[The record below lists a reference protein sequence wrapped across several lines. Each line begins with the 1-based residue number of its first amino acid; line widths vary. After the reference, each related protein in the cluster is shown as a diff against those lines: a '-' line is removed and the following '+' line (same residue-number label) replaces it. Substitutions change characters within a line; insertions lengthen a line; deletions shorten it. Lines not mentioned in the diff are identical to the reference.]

1 MKYKLG
7 ELCDVVSGGT
17 PSRAITE
24 FWEGGTIPWIKIG
37 NIKGKYVGEVDEY
50 ITQAG
55 LEGSSAK
62 ILSAGTILFTIFA
75 TLGEVG
81 ILTIKACTN
90 QAIAGI
96 TIKNQSEALTDYLY
110 YFLKSK
116 ESHVTALGR
125 GVAQNNINLSIL
137 RNFEVP
143 IPALSTQ
150 KQIVD
155 VLDKAEKI
163 IEARQQQLQKLDELV
178 KARFVELFG
187 DGNHPHI
194 ALIDLIIEGAGL
206 SYGIVQPGDD
216 GTGDMGVLRPVDM
229 VDGKISTASIKYI
242 DRSIGDGFKKTELYG
257 DELLITVRGTTG
269 ITALTD
275 IRFNGMNVTRG
286 IAVVRYDR
294 NKINPVYLNAYLNTD
309 ESQRYIQE
317 HTRGATLQQINLS
330 DLRVQQ
336 IMVPPLALQEQ
347 MAAFIEQTDKSKKA
361 DALKISNIIRNRGVL
376 TAVAERDADNADRAA
391 VEPFSSLTAAA
402 DINFGAVFPVGTTY
416 LFMVIHLF
424 DWARVLLI
432 KERCVVRAIAMDIAI

>member
-116 ESHVTALGR
+116 KSHVTALGR

-163 IEARQQQLQKLDELV
+163 IETRQQQLQKLDELV

-347 MAAFIEQTDKSKKA
+347 MAAFIEQTDKSKVAVQKA
-361 DALKISNIIRNRGVL
+361 LDETQL
-376 TAVAERDADNADRAA
+376 
-391 VEPFSSLTAAA
+391 
-402 DINFGAVFPVGTTY
+402 
-416 LFMVIHLF
+416 LF
-424 DWARVLLI
+424 DSLMQ
-432 KERCVVRAIAMDIAI
+432 EYFG

>member
-1 MKYKLG
+1 MKYRLG
-7 ELCDVVSGGT
+7 EICDVVSGGT
-17 PSRAITE
+17 PSRAIAE
-24 FWEGGTIPWIKIG
+24 FWDGGTIPWIKIG
-37 NIKGKYVGEVDEY
+37 NIQRKYVDEADEY

-62 ILSAGTILFTIFA
+62 MLSAGTILFTIFA

-81 ILTIKACTN
+81 ILTIEACTN

-96 TIKNQSEALTDYLY
+96 TIKNQSDILTDYLY
-110 YFLKSK
+110 YFLKSQK
-116 ESHVTALGR
+116 SCIAALGR

-143 IPALSTQ
+143 IPDLPMQ
-150 KQIVD
+150 KQIVAI
-155 VLDKAEKI
+155 LDKTAKVVEV
-163 IEARQQQLQKLDELV
+163 RQQQLQQLDELV

-347 MAAFIEQTDKSKKA
+347 MAAFIEQTDKSK
-361 DALKISNIIRNRGVL
+361 
-376 TAVAERDADNADRAA
+376 
-391 VEPFSSLTAAA
+391 
-402 DINFGAVFPVGTTY
+402 
-416 LFMVIHLF
+416 
-424 DWARVLLI
+424 
-432 KERCVVRAIAMDIAI
+432 VVVQDEVNGL

>member
-1 MKYKLG
+1 M
-7 ELCDVVSGGT
+7 
-17 PSRAITE
+17 
-24 FWEGGTIPWIKIG
+24 
-37 NIKGKYVGEVDEY
+37 
-50 ITQAG
+50 
-55 LEGSSAK
+55 
-62 ILSAGTILFTIFA
+62 LSAGTILFTIFA

-81 ILTIKACTN
+81 ILTIEACTN

-96 TIKNQSEALTDYLY
+96 TIKNQSDILTDYLY
-110 YFLKSK
+110 YFLKSQK
-116 ESHVTALGR
+116 SCIAALGR

-137 RNFEVP
+137 RNLEVP
-143 IPALSTQ
+143 IPDLPMQ
-150 KQIVD
+150 KQIVAI
-155 VLDKAEKI
+155 LDKTAKVVEV
-163 IEARQQQLQKLDELV
+163 RQQQLQQLDELV

-275 IRFNGMNVTRG
+275 IRFNVMNVTRG

-347 MAAFIEQTDKSKKA
+347 MAAFIEQTDKSK
-361 DALKISNIIRNRGVL
+361 
-376 TAVAERDADNADRAA
+376 
-391 VEPFSSLTAAA
+391 
-402 DINFGAVFPVGTTY
+402 
-416 LFMVIHLF
+416 
-424 DWARVLLI
+424 
-432 KERCVVRAIAMDIAI
+432 VVVQDEVNGL

>member
-1 MKYKLG
+1 M
-7 ELCDVVSGGT
+7 ESI
-17 PSRAITE
+17 S
-24 FWEGGTIPWIKIG
+24 TIGKKIG
-37 NIKGKYVGEVDEY
+37 NIQRKYVDEADEY

-62 ILSAGTILFTIFA
+62 MLSAGTILFTIFA

-81 ILTIKACTN
+81 ILTIEACTN

-96 TIKNQSEALTDYLY
+96 TIKNQSDILTDYLY
-110 YFLKSK
+110 YFLKSQK
-116 ESHVTALGR
+116 SCIAALGR

-143 IPALSTQ
+143 IPDLPMQ
-150 KQIVD
+150 KQIVAI
-155 VLDKAEKI
+155 LDKTAKVVEV
-163 IEARQQQLQKLDELV
+163 RQQQLQQLDELV

-347 MAAFIEQTDKSKKA
+347 MAAFIEQTDKSKSVVQKA
-361 DALKISNIIRNRGVL
+361 LDEAQL
-376 TAVAERDADNADRAA
+376 
-391 VEPFSSLTAAA
+391 
-402 DINFGAVFPVGTTY
+402 
-416 LFMVIHLF
+416 LF
-424 DWARVLLI
+424 DSL
-432 KERCVVRAIAMDIAI
+432 MQQYFG